1 MKLIKEI
8 KSKKGE
14 VHFRRWRLFSLPW
27 FSVNIHGIY
36 KHDMDDHLH
45 NHPWN
50 IWTMVLSGGYAE
62 IYWDEKQKVK
72 RYNLRT
78 PLNMSYRGADKF
90 HKIGKILKSPTY
102 TLAIVGKRKKREW
115 GYLMDDGTTTDHK
128 TYRKTKNN
136 KKD

>member
-1 MKLIKEI
+1 
-8 KSKKGE
+8 
-14 VHFRRWRLFSLPW
+14 
-27 FSVNIHGIY
+27 
-36 KHDMDDHLH
+36 
-45 NHPWN
+45 
-50 IWTMVLSGGYAE
+50 MVLSGGYAE